1 MDDGCWVFG
10 YGSLMWAPEFPV
22 VESVIAQADGWR
34 RSFCLRSI
42 CHRGTETCP
51 GLVLGLEPQPRHT
64 CTGLALRI
72 ENALWPGVIA
82 GIRTRELVTEA
93 YREAR
98 VPLALA
104 DGRRVQAVTYVM
116 RPEHWQY
123 AGGLPLAEQAAII
136 AAAEGGRGRN
146 RDYLASLVAHLAA
159 LGIRDDDFDT
169 LARLAGI
176 AADARSCVDP
186 PAP

>member
-1 MDDGCWVFG
+1 MDDGFWVFG

-22 VESVIAQADGWR
+22 AESVIAQADGWR

-64 CTGLALRI
+64 CTGLALRV
-72 ENALWPGVIA
+72 EDALWPTVIA
-82 GIRTRELVTEA
+82 AIRARELVTEA

-104 DGRRVQAVTYVM
+104 DGRRVQALTYVM

-123 AGGLPLAEQAAII
+123 AAGLTPDEQAAII
-136 AAAEGGRGRN
+136 AAACGGRGPN
-146 RDYLASLVAHLAA
+146 ADYLYNTVAHLAD
-159 LGIRDDDFDT
+159 LGIPDDD
-169 LARLAGI
+169 LADLAMRVRALRG
-176 AADARSCVDP
+176 AAA
-186 PAP
+186 